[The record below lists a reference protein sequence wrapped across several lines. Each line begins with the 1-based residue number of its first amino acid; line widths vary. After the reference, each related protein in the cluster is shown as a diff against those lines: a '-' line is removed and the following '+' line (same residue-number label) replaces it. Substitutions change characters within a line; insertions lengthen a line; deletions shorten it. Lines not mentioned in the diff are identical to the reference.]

1 MKERMIIKKNEQKFN
16 SNILADDIYYEG
28 TIEDWCN
35 ITFSI
40 FCLNPMKY
48 AKHFYM
54 KDNNNEY
61 KEVKTIIIPNT
72 VTEIGDYQFHGFN
85 NITSITIP
93 NSITS
98 IGRLAFAEC
107 RSLDKV
113 YYEGTLVDWCSITF
127 NDSHSNPMFYGKH
140 FYMRDS
146 NNEYQ
151 EVKEIII
158 PNTITKLGD
167 YQFSGF
173 NNAISITIPN
183 SVTNIGFETFGN
195 CKSLDKVYYEG
206 TIVDW
211 CNISFHYLLNSYY
224 SAMWHYTAFDPSYS
238 NPMFYAKHFYMKD
251 SNNEYQE
258 VKEIIIPDTIK
269 KIGNYQFCG
278 FNNVTSIVIPNSV
291 ESIDDSAFLFCPS
304 LTINCEAASKPSGWH
319 SNWNAADCKVVWRY
333 NK

>member
-16 SNILADDIYYEG
+16 SNILVDDIYYEG

-40 FCLNPMKY
+40 FCLNPMKH

-61 KEVKTIIIPNT
+61 KEIKTIIIPNT
-72 VTEIGDYQFHGFN
+72 ITEIGDYQFHGFN

-93 NSITS
+93 NSVVS
-98 IGRLAFAEC
+98 IGKSAFAEC
-107 RSLDKV
+107 RSLDKI
-113 YYEGTLVDWCSITF
+113 YYEGTLVDWCNITF
-127 NDSHSNPMFYGKH
+127 NDSHSNPMFYG
-140 FYMRDS
+140 
-146 NNEYQ
+146 
-151 EVKEIII
+151 
-158 PNTITKLGD
+158 
-167 YQFSGF
+167 
-173 NNAISITIPN
+173 
-183 SVTNIGFETFGN
+183 
-195 CKSLDKVYYEG
+195 
-206 TIVDW
+206 
-211 CNISFHYLLNSYY
+211 
-224 SAMWHYTAFDPSYS
+224 
-238 NPMFYAKHFYMKD
+238 KHFYMKD

-304 LTINCEAASKPSGWH
+304 LTIYCEAPSKPSGWH
-319 SNWNAADCKVVWRY
+319 SNWNAADCKVVWKY